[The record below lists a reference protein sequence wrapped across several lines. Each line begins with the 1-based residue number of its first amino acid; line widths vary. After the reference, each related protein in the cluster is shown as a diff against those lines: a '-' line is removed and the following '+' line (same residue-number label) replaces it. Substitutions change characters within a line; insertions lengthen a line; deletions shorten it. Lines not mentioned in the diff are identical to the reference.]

1 MKLAAD
7 WPDLLEKDFRT
18 VYFNQYKVLPMMVP
32 DLFNVLKAEGAFEKS
47 TSVGDVPDFA
57 EFTGKVS
64 EVNPKE
70 GLKALFVALVKLSQ
84 MLEVPKALF
93 TDKVKIKEMLQW
105 ITSRKDS
112 FGGLLDFSMVRVG

>member
-1 MKLAAD
+1 MQLAAD

>member
-1 MKLAAD
+1 MQLAAD

-57 EFTGKVS
+57 EFT
-64 EVNPKE
+64 
-70 GLKALFVALVKLSQ
+70 
-84 MLEVPKALF
+84 
-93 TDKVKIKEMLQW
+93 
-105 ITSRKDS
+105 
-112 FGGLLDFSMVRVG
+112 